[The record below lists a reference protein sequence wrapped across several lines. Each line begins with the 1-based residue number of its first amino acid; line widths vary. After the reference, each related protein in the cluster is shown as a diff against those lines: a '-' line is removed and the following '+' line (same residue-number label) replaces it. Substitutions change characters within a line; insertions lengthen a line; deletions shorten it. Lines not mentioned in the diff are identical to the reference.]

1 MNTLFFLFLLIG
13 SVFGQGSAT
22 ITIDYG
28 SDPEFGRTCENA
40 ANVLIEA
47 LNKTA
52 ETGSLEIDKSIFD
65 SNGDYI
71 AYRDFKA
78 LVEATR
84 METSDRSYVR
94 TMYGIGSNL
103 FEIREITVR
112 TINPEKSVEGRDK
125 VGEYDPNRDL
135 NITFNAQ
142 GLVNSVSFAIDKTK
156 YYDILSSGLNL
167 EDIMQRK
174 LILNY
179 VEQFRT
185 AYNQKDISF
194 IEKQFSDQA
203 LIIVGKRVEEG
214 EQKASNSTLE
224 SLGSEKYQYIK
235 KSKDIY
241 ISDLKRI
248 FSVNSFIDIKYEDI
262 KVYQHPKFQ
271 EVYGV
276 NLVQKYNSEHY
287 SDTGYLFLM
296 IDFYKPE
303 QPTIW
308 VRAWQEMG
316 SVVAEG
322 ERVIDMSMFDLIR

>member
-1 MNTLFFLFLLIG
+1 MNIFLSFFLLFG
-13 SVFGQGSAT
+13 TVFGQGSST

-28 SDPEFGRTCENA
+28 ADPAFGRTCENA
-40 ANVLIEA
+40 ANLLVEA
-47 LNKTA
+47 INKTA
-52 ETGSLEIDKSIFD
+52 ETGKLELDKSIFD
-65 SNGDYI
+65 AASNYV

-84 METSDRSYVR
+84 METTDRSYVR
-94 TMYGIGSNL
+94 TMYGIGFEL
-103 FEIREITVR
+103 FEIREITVK
-112 TINPEKSVEGRDK
+112 TINPEESVSGKIK
-125 VGEYDPNRDL
+125 VGDYDPTRDL

-185 AYNQKDISF
+185 AYNQKDINF
-194 IEKQFSDQA
+194 IESQFSDQA
-203 LIIVGKRVEEG
+203 LIIVGKRIEEG
-214 EQKASNSTLE
+214 EKKNNSTLE
-224 SLGSEKYQYIK
+224 SLGSEKYEYIK
-235 KSKDIY
+235 KSKDVY

-262 KVYQHPKFQ
+262 KVYQHPKYP